1 MQEQTNM
8 EKVKDIAKMFL
19 YMDVGKTKHSPI
31 VIKHPFADSGITMV
45 RKETGDFEM
54 VNLMK
59 EEDLDKWRSYVEKN
73 IMEVGT
79 AFHLYMMITKPYAL
93 VFLDHISEYL
103 SDNDY
108 ASILSSAW
116 LMSESPNLDPNF
128 SKKRL
133 LALFKRAA
141 PCMLMDEE
149 EYAKFRNLG
158 DTVTIYRGVTS
169 YNAKNVKALSW
180 TLDEKVAEWFA
191 YRYGEEGIVY
201 EAQISKEHIYAY
213 FDGRSEAEV
222 IVDPKHLNNITQRQV
237 VEERMEILF

>member
-1 MQEQTNM
+1 
-8 EKVKDIAKMFL
+8 
-19 YMDVGKTKHSPI
+19 
-31 VIKHPFADSGITMV
+31 
-45 RKETGDFEM
+45 
-54 VNLMK
+54 
-59 EEDLDKWRSYVEKN
+59 
-73 IMEVGT
+73 
-79 AFHLYMMITKPYAL
+79 MMITKPYAL

-180 TLDEKVAEWFA
+180 TLDEKVAESFA

>member
-8 EKVKDIAKMFL
+8 EKVKDVAKMFL
-19 YMDVGKTKHSPI
+19 HMDVGKTKFSPI
-31 VIKHPFADSGITMV
+31 VVKHPFADSGITMA
-45 RKETGDFEM
+45 RAENSDYEM
-54 VNLMK
+54 VNLLK
-59 EEDLDKWRSYVEKN
+59 EEELVKWRRYVEQC
-73 IMEVGT
+73 IESADS
-79 AFHLYMMITKPYAL
+79 AFKLHMMISKPYAL